1 VLKVATLFLGCGK
14 IKKKKAPPPLSPPFS
29 SLDPRR
35 VSWKMAKGKGEG
47 KMRWRRERGERRE
60 RRGSPGEEKGNG
72 VWVFYSGV
80 WF

>member
-47 KMRWRRERGERRE
+47 KMRWRRERREEREEGVSWGREGEW
-60 RRGSPGEEKGNG
+60 GLG
-72 VWVFYSGV
+72 VL
-80 WF
+80 